1 MTTTAA
7 TISQTEQVTRIEI
20 THPRQRQVF
29 VPRLFATPFGEQ
41 MVQSFLDRH
50 SNYEGGMWQFWE
62 VPRGISGHVGPYTD
76 IITTRPTGYMTPP
89 EGTYQLSIPGNYFD
103 EEVSADAAGIIATLF
118 VLNQLCWKTSEMGPQ
133 YAQTCQGMVDRQ
145 DALKDYVSIIEHPER
160 SKIFRAID

>member
-7 TISQTEQVTRIEI
+7 TIPQTEQVTRIEI

-29 VPRLFATPFGEQ
+29 VPRLFATALGEQ
-41 MVQSFLDRH
+41 MVQAFLDRH
-50 SNYEGGMWQFWE
+50 SNYDGGMWQFWE
-62 VPRGISGHVGPYTD
+62 VPRGISGHVGPHTD

-118 VLNQLCWKTSEMGPQ
+118 VFNQLCWKTSEMGPQ
-133 YAQTCQGMVDRQ
+133 YAQTCQNLVDRQ

>member
-1 MTTTAA
+1 
-7 TISQTEQVTRIEI
+7 
-20 THPRQRQVF
+20 
-29 VPRLFATPFGEQ
+29 
-41 MVQSFLDRH
+41 
-50 SNYEGGMWQFWE
+50 MWQFWE
-62 VPRGISGHVGPYTD
+62 VPRGISGHVGLYTD

-103 EEVSADAAGIIATLF
+103 EDVSADAAGIIATLF

-133 YAQTCQGMVDRQ
+133 YALTCQGLVDRQ

>member
-7 TISQTEQVTRIEI
+7 TIFQTEQITRIEI
-20 THPRQRQVF
+20 SHPCKRQVF

-41 MVQSFLDRH
+41 LVQSFLDRH

-62 VPRGISGHVGPYTD
+62 VPCGISGHVGPYTD

-89 EGTYQLSIPGNYFD
+89 EGTYRLSIPGNYFD
-103 EEVSADAAGIIATLF
+103 EDVSADAAGIIATLF

-133 YAQTCQGMVDRQ
+133 YAQTCQGLVDRQ